1 MIALPSDDSSLTT
14 SNPTPT
20 NPQDDTQDG
29 EEVATVDSRITPAEE
44 GTVQPEASTVSHSVF
59 DENLNTSRGFTP
71 EDLDS
76 PTGSGML
83 PYPSKEEGLTS
94 PTASGT
100 EPEGTH
106 PAPGSGE
113 EHETTEPEK
122 DEDRTQGGKK
132 TITDL

>member
-1 MIALPSDDSSLTT
+1 MIALPSDDSSLLT
-14 SNPTPT
+14 SNPTPGA
-20 NPQDDTQDG
+20 QDNTQDWA
-29 EEVATVDSRITPAEE
+29 EVATVDSRITPAEE
-44 GTVQPEASTVSHSVF
+44 GTVPPAASTVSHSVF
-59 DENLNTSRGFTP
+59 DESSRGFTP
-71 EDLDS
+71 EDLDP

-132 TITDL
+132 TIADL

>member
-1 MIALPSDDSSLTT
+1 MIALPSDDSSLPT
-14 SNPTPT
+14 SNPTPGA
-20 NPQDDTQDG
+20 QDNTQDG

-44 GTVQPEASTVSHSVF
+44 GTVPPAASTVSHSVF
-59 DENLNTSRGFTP
+59 DENLNASRGFTP
-71 EDLDS
+71 EDLDP

-83 PYPSKEEGLTS
+83 PYPAKEEGLTS

-122 DEDRTQGGKK
+122 DEDRTQGGTK